1 MSSSAGT
8 NEGGHYGRV
17 FSLSFSPPFIDDDD
31 TFHDDFK
38 EDEEEEVNAQQN
50 PLTEMRT
57 TTPPKKKKKMKKRR
71 RKRFLATSGEDDCV
85 RLWVV
90 HASSSSSSEE
100 EEEEEQS
107 VKVEPKPFGLSV
119 LRGHSDAVLKCA
131 FGLSRGAFDDDD
143 DDDEKCCENKSSFA
157 LATGSSNGEV
167 FVWRVVTTSG
177 SGESKS
183 GKGENG
189 DRLMAKFNANRKRAE
204 YGISNEDDLVED
216 AFDGKDDEK
225 DNDNNEVYGLKF
237 LGGKDEYL
245 VIATDAELIGVEVT
259 RRSLNEKNGGE
270 SSVELK
276 EIARTPLGF
285 SLNENVGDG
294 GGGQGK
300 FDIAYAFAMDAYAT
314 RSRSRVDTDTMGN
327 KHILSVGYSNGTMR
341 MYCFDAKARE
351 FYLVGENAS
360 VFDDNNGTGR
370 KNMACTSLTFVYPA
384 VENELEQFPNVV
396 MCNRFG
402 DLVMSDAKNWI
413 ERSKPRL
420 NVQTD
425 FALTHA
431 VADVGNG
438 FVACCGRMKER
449 NVNGVALFDAFDVQR
464 GSMFLNASEMMGEH
478 ASKYP
483 LLCVGGFAE
492 DVEEEEE
499 EMVED
504 STRRTRITVVA
515 AGGMPAKLVNEN
527 FSNRSNAKSLGFS
540 LAKMKVGGKRDGEEE
555 NTKTS
560 RVYAWDFIT

>member
-1 MSSSAGT
+1 MSSAGT

-31 TFHDDFK
+31 SFDDDYV

-57 TTPPKKKKKMKKRR
+57 TPPPKKKMKKRR

-100 EEEEEQS
+100 QRS
-107 VKVEPKPFGLSV
+107 ALKVEPKPFGLSV

-131 FGLSRGAFDDDD
+131 FGLSHTFDDDD
-143 DDDEKCCENKSSFA
+143 DDDEKCEKEEGKISSSSFA

-167 FVWRVVTTSG
+167 FVWRVVTTASG
-177 SGESKS
+177 SGK
-183 GKGENG
+183 GKGENERG
-189 DRLMAKFNANRKRAE
+189 DRLMAKFNANRKRAKE
-204 YGISNEDDLVED
+204 GISNEDEVED
-216 AFDGKDDEK
+216 ADGKDDK
-225 DNDNNEVYGLKF
+225 DNEDDNNEVYGLKF

-259 RRSLNEKNGGE
+259 RRSLNEKNGK

-285 SLNENVGDG
+285 SLNESAGDG

-413 ERSKPRL
+413 ERTKPRL

-555 NTKTS
+555 NAKTS

>member
-1 MSSSAGT
+1 MTSSTGT

-31 TFHDDFK
+31 AFHDDFK
-38 EDEEEEVNAQQN
+38 EDEEEVNAQQN

-57 TTPPKKKKKMKKRR
+57 TTTPKKMKKRR

-90 HASSSSSSEE
+90 HASSS
-100 EEEEEQS
+100 EEEEEQRS
-107 VKVEPKPFGLSV
+107 ALKVEPKPFGLSV

-131 FGLSRGAFDDDD
+131 FGLSRAFDDD

-167 FVWRVVTTSG
+167 FVWRVVTASG
-177 SGESKS
+177 SGKS
-183 GKGENG
+183 GGKGENG
-189 DRLMAKFNANRKRAE
+189 DRLMAKFNANRKRA
-204 YGISNEDDLVED
+204 NEDEVED
-216 AFDGKDDEK
+216 ADGKDDEK
-225 DNDNNEVYGLKF
+225 DNNINDDDNNEVYGLKF

-285 SLNENVGDG
+285 SLNESAGDG

-351 FYLVGENAS
+351 FCLVGENAS

>member
-1 MSSSAGT
+1 MTSSAGT
-8 NEGGHYGRV
+8 NEGGHYGRA

-31 TFHDDFK
+31 DFHDDFK
-38 EDEEEEVNAQQN
+38 EDEEEVNAQQN

-57 TTPPKKKKKMKKRR
+57 TTTPKKKKKKRR

-90 HASSSSSSEE
+90 HASSEE
-100 EEEEEQS
+100 EEEEEQRS
-107 VKVEPKPFGLSV
+107 ALKVEPKPFGLSV

-131 FGLSRGAFDDDD
+131 FGLSRTFGDDD
-143 DDDEKCCENKSSFA
+143 DDDEKCSSSSSFA

-167 FVWRVVTTSG
+167 FVWRVVTASG
-177 SGESKS
+177 SGKSKS
-183 GKGENG
+183 GKGENEEG

-259 RRSLNEKNGGE
+259 RRSLNEMNGGE

-413 ERSKPRL
+413 ERTKPRL

-449 NVNGVALFDAFDVQR
+449 NVNGVAVFDAFDVQR

-560 RVYAWDFIT
+560 RVYAWDFVT

>member
-90 HASSSSSSEE
+90 HASSS
-100 EEEEEQS
+100 EEEEQRS
-107 VKVEPKPFGLSV
+107 ALKVEPKPFGLSV

-167 FVWRVVTTSG
+167 FVWRVVTASG
-177 SGESKS
+177 SGQSKS
-183 GKGENG
+183 GKGKNEEG

-204 YGISNEDDLVED
+204 GISNEDDLVED

-259 RRSLNEKNGGE
+259 RRSLSEKNGGE

-285 SLNENVGDG
+285 SLNENVG

-449 NVNGVALFDAFDVQR
+449 NVNGVAVFDAFDVQR

>member
-1 MSSSAGT
+1 M
-8 NEGGHYGRV
+8 
-17 FSLSFSPPFIDDDD
+17 
-31 TFHDDFK
+31 
-38 EDEEEEVNAQQN
+38 
-50 PLTEMRT
+50 
-57 TTPPKKKKKMKKRR
+57 
-71 RKRFLATSGEDDCV
+71 
-85 RLWVV
+85 
-90 HASSSSSSEE
+90 
-100 EEEEEQS
+100 
-107 VKVEPKPFGLSV
+107 
-119 LRGHSDAVLKCA
+119 
-131 FGLSRGAFDDDD
+131 
-143 DDDEKCCENKSSFA
+143 
-157 LATGSSNGEV
+157 
-167 FVWRVVTTSG
+167 
-177 SGESKS
+177 
-183 GKGENG
+183 
-189 DRLMAKFNANRKRAE
+189 
-204 YGISNEDDLVED
+204 
-216 AFDGKDDEK
+216 
-225 DNDNNEVYGLKF
+225 
-237 LGGKDEYL
+237 
-245 VIATDAELIGVEVT
+245 
-259 RRSLNEKNGGE
+259 
-270 SSVELK
+270 
-276 EIARTPLGF
+276 
-285 SLNENVGDG
+285 
-294 GGGQGK
+294 
-300 FDIAYAFAMDAYAT
+300 
-314 RSRSRVDTDTMGN
+314 
-327 KHILSVGYSNGTMR
+327 
-341 MYCFDAKARE
+341 
-351 FYLVGENAS
+351 
-360 VFDDNNGTGR
+360 FDDNNGTGR

-413 ERSKPRL
+413 ERTKPRL

-540 LAKMKVGGKRDGEEE
+540 LAKMKVGGKRDGEE

>member
-1 MSSSAGT
+1 MTSSAGT

-17 FSLSFSPPFIDDDD
+17 FSLSFSPPFL
-31 TFHDDFK
+31 DDFK
-38 EDEEEEVNAQQN
+38 EDEEEEEVHAQQN

-57 TTPPKKKKKMKKRR
+57 TRTTPKKKKKKKKRR

-90 HASSSSSSEE
+90 HASSSE
-100 EEEEEQS
+100 EEEEEQRS
-107 VKVEPKPFGLSV
+107 ALKVERKPFGLSV

-131 FGLSRGAFDDDD
+131 FGLSRTFGDDD
-143 DDDEKCCENKSSFA
+143 DDDEKCSSSSSFA

-177 SGESKS
+177 SGKS
-183 GKGENG
+183 GGKGENG

-449 NVNGVALFDAFDVQR
+449 NVNGVAVFDAFDVQR

-492 DVEEEEE
+492 DVEEEKE

>member
-1 MSSSAGT
+1 MK
-8 NEGGHYGRV
+8 R
-17 FSLSFSPPFIDDDD
+17 
-31 TFHDDFK
+31 
-38 EDEEEEVNAQQN
+38 EEEVHAQQN

-57 TTPPKKKKKMKKRR
+57 TRTTPKKKKKKKKRR

-90 HASSSSSSEE
+90 HASSSS

-167 FVWRVVTTSG
+167 FVWRIVTTSG
-177 SGESKS
+177 SGKSKS

>member
-1 MSSSAGT
+1 M
-8 NEGGHYGRV
+8 
-17 FSLSFSPPFIDDDD
+17 
-31 TFHDDFK
+31 
-38 EDEEEEVNAQQN
+38 
-50 PLTEMRT
+50 
-57 TTPPKKKKKMKKRR
+57 
-71 RKRFLATSGEDDCV
+71 

-90 HASSSSSSEE
+90 HASSSSEEE

-131 FGLSRGAFDDDD
+131 FGLSHTFGDDD
-143 DDDEKCCENKSSFA
+143 DDDEKCSSSSSFA

-177 SGESKS
+177 SGKSKS

-449 NVNGVALFDAFDVQR
+449 NVNGVAVFDAFDVQR